1 MDDAPPGG
9 ELHDRIAFAREH
21 PVDPGERAAVL
32 LGHGVIL
39 PGVREDIVAHEHDAS
54 HRADKFQQLPRAP
67 LRRREI
73 ERVVFLGREN
83 FVLQQR
89 RNAVEQEHAV
99 SVGGI
104 QTREDAPRALD
115 RFKVQPRAV
124 GNVAADALIVLG
136 VGRDHRGNVV
146 MLFPRG

>member
-1 MDDAPPGG
+1 MTLREWTAKITPPDAAAMEEARRRQAQLAKPPG
-9 ELHDRIAFAREH
+9 
-21 PVDPGERAAVL
+21 
-32 LGHGVIL
+32 
-39 PGVREDIVAHEHDAS
+39 S
-54 HRADKFQQLPRAP
+54 
-67 LRRREI
+67 
-73 ERVVFLGREN
+73 LGREN

-124 GNVAADALIVLG
+124 GNVAADTLIVLG
-136 VGRDHRGNVV
+136 VGGDHRGNVV